1 MDSCGPIL
9 ARAGIDWTGYE
20 REKETD
26 LALNYL
32 KRSFELSNF

>member
-9 ARAGIDWTGYE
+9 VRAGFDWTGYE

-26 LALNYL
+26 LALDYL
-32 KRSFELSNF
+32 